1 MSTSPPSPPRPPT
14 GSHPAID
21 GRWDEWARLVLWRL
35 EQLEHLEREA
45 TRSREMTTR
54 TLAVLQVKVTLYS
67 AGVAM
72 LVSALA
78 EVAVKLIGK

>member
-1 MSTSPPSPPRPPT
+1 M
-14 GSHPAID
+14 
-21 GRWDEWARLVLWRL
+21 LWRL

-45 TRSREMTTR
+45 NRSREMTTR

-78 EVAVKLIGK
+78 EVAVKLI

>member
-1 MSTSPPSPPRPPT
+1 MSDNPPPAARS
-14 GSHPAID
+14 GSHPAIEGD
-21 GRWDEWARLVLWRL
+21 WGEWARIVLWRL
-35 EQLEHLEREA
+35 ETLEGLERVASKAREQHA
-45 TRSREMTTR
+45 TA
-54 TLAVLQVKVTLYS
+54 LAVLQVKVTLYA